1 MEITID
7 VLENF
12 NKENNT
18 KYTVEEWEKSK
29 YLFIKIYFW
38 ILFSI

>member
-7 VLENF
+7 VLDSF

-18 KYTVEEWEKSK
+18 KYTVEEWEKS
-29 YLFIKIYFW
+29 IYINFY
-38 ILFSI
+38 SCKKTY

>member
-12 NKENNT
+12 NNENKT
-18 KYTVEEWEKSK
+18 KYTVEEWEKSN
-29 YLFIKIYFW
+29 F
-38 ILFSI
+38 